1 MQAPPQPGGETL
13 LVHFWY
19 AHPVGHAIE
28 ALRYCLGYS
37 RANPDMRVSL
47 ALNYATPTELGRLCP
62 FIDVTYPIRQRFAD
76 PDADPLQALAH
87 VPIEWDWIVDD
98 ARRGQPEQLA
108 AFPGLGRYYASS
120 DTYFRARR
128 GRGTA
133 GAEPPAYAAHQ
144 QLALDLPQECRERA
158 RLRLEGSGP
167 RIALMPAGSG
177 PRHWYPSATSW
188 ELIVHALLEEHPD
201 ALVCFVGKRAHDE
214 RTATSF
220 GRDELDRLRRA
231 SPVHA
236 DCFDDDLITQLA
248 MVEACDLFM
257 SPHTGFGMAAL
268 AVGTPWLALSG
279 NSWPEYF
286 FNDVPFYSV
295 LPDPDR
301 FPCHNAFGPEPPA
314 VEQDSDGEGRRSPS
328 MSAERVRAGLVEL
341 LQAASALLDRRLPFE
356 VALEDHFRRLL
367 QFYGGD
373 RSRIW
378 SIDGIHR
385 RYL

>member
-1 MQAPPQPGGETL
+1 MTVRPGETL
-13 LVHFWY
+13 LVNFWY

-28 ALRYCLGYS
+28 ALRYCLGYK
-37 RANPDMRVSL
+37 RANPGMQVSL
-47 ALNYATPTELGRLCP
+47 ALNYATPYELGRLCP
-62 FIDVTYPIRQRFAD
+62 FIEATYPIRRRF
-76 PDADPLQALAH
+76 PDHRADPLRA
-87 VPIEWDWIVDD
+87 PPRIPRDWDWVVDD
-98 ARRGQPEQLA
+98 ARRWQPDQVA
-108 AFPGLGRYYASS
+108 AFPGLTRYYASS
-120 DTYFRARR
+120 DSYFRARR
-128 GRGTA
+128 GRGTV
-133 GAEPPAYAAHQ
+133 GARPPAYSAHQ
-144 QLALDLPQECRERA
+144 QLTLDLPQEYRDRA
-158 RLRLEGSGP
+158 RRRLEGSGV
-167 RIALMPAGSG
+167 RIAVMPAGSG

-188 ELIVHALLEEHPD
+188 ELILHALLDQHRD
-201 ALVCFVGKRAHDE
+201 ALVCFVGKHARDE

-231 SPVHA
+231 CPARA

-248 MVEACDLFM
+248 VVEACDLFV

-286 FNDVPFYSV
+286 FNNVPFYSV

-301 FPCHNAFGPEPPA
+301 FPCHNGFGPEPPA
-314 VEQDSDGEGRRSPS
+314 MEQDSDGEGLRSPS
-328 MSAERVRAGLVEL
+328 MSAGRVEAGLDEL
-341 LQAASALLDRRLPFE
+341 LQAASALLERRLPYE
-356 VALEDHFRRLL
+356 AALEDHFRRML
-367 QFYGGD
+367 QFYRGD